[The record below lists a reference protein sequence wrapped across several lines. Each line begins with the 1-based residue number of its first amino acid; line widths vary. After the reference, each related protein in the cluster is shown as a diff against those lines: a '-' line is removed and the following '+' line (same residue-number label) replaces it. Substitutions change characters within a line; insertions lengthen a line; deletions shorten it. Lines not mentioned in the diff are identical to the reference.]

1 MKNHRNFIL
10 LVATAVA
17 LTLSA
22 CAPKTDAVNENES
35 EFQVMTEQFADIQI
49 LRYRIPGWDSLTL
62 QQKELAFYLSRAAL
76 AGRDMIWDQNYR
88 YNLLVRKTLEE
99 IVNHYEGPRSGD
111 SWDAFMTYTKR
122 VWFSNGIHHHYSTR
136 KLEPGFD
143 AAYLALLMKGS
154 PKAAFPKIQ
163 GRVNNNNE
171 LLTFLTPILFDPAV
185 DAKRVNQESGVDL
198 VVSSANNFYRD
209 VTQAEVEAFYASTRK
224 SGEAR
229 PVWHGLNSRL
239 VKEQGKIVEKVWKS
253 GGLYG
258 SAIDSVLFWLEKA
271 KAVAEN
277 PAQAKALSLLCTYY
291 RTGDLK
297 VWDEYNIAWLAD
309 TSSVVDVVNGFIEVY
324 GDPLGMRASYESVV
338 SIRDPEATRRIKAIG
353 DQAQWFEDH
362 CPILPEHRKAEVTG
376 ISAKVI
382 TVVQEGGDATPSTP
396 IGINL
401 PNSDWIRKE
410 HGSKSV
416 SLGNIVYAYDEVAS
430 KGSAI
435 TEFAWDQAEMDR
447 ARQYGALAGA
457 LHTDLHEVIGHAS
470 GQLNPGIGTP
480 KETLKQYAST
490 LEEARA
496 DLVALFFIMDPF
508 LIKLGVMESL
518 ETGKAEYDGYIRNGL
533 MQQLRRL
540 EPNEQLEE
548 SHMRNRQLIAAW
560 AFEKGATEK
569 VIERRVRDG
578 KTFFVVNDYD
588 KLRVLFGELLR
599 EIQRI
604 KSEGDFKAGA
614 QLVEQYGVKV
624 DQKLAEE
631 VRQRYARLGSR
642 AYSGFIQPKLTAEYD
657 AQGNIREVKVEY
669 PADFTE
675 QMLDYGRNHAHL
687 PVVND

>member
-1 MKNHRNFIL
+1 M
-10 LVATAVA
+10 LVASLAA
-17 LTLSA
+17 MTLSA
-22 CAPKTDAVNENES
+22 CKPKKETVNENET

-88 YNLLVRKTLEE
+88 YNLLIRKTLEE
-99 IVNHYEGPRSGD
+99 IVAHYEGARSGAQ
-111 SWDAFMTYTKR
+111 WDAFLTYTKR

-136 KLEPGFD
+136 KIEPGFD
-143 AAYLALLMKGS
+143 ATYLAELMKGS
-154 PKAAFPKIQ
+154 PKATFPRIE
-163 GRVNNNNE
+163 GRVDNNNA
-171 LLTFLTPILFDPAV
+171 LLALLTPILFDPAV

-198 VVSSANNFYRD
+198 VVSSANNFYRG
-209 VTQAEVEAFYASTRK
+209 VTQAEVEAYYAATRK
-224 SGEAR
+224 SGESR
-229 PVWHGLNSRL
+229 PIWHGLNSRL
-239 VKEQGKIVEKVWKS
+239 VKEQGKIIEKVWKS
-253 GGLYG
+253 GGLY
-258 SAIDSVLFWLEKA
+258 SVAIDSVLFWLEKA
-271 KAVAEN
+271 RRVAEN
-277 PAQAKALSLLCTYY
+277 PAQTKALELLCTYY

-297 VWDEYNIAWLAD
+297 VWDDYNIAWLAD

-338 SIRDPEATRRIKAIG
+338 SIRDSEATRRIKAIG

-362 CPILPEHRKAEVTG
+362 CPILPEHRKAQVTG

-382 TVVQEGGDATPSTP
+382 TIVQEGGDATPSTP

-435 TEFAWDQAEMDR
+435 SEFAWDKAEIDR
-447 ARQYGALAGA
+447 AKQFGALAGA

-496 DLVALFFIMDPF
+496 DLVALYFITDPH
-508 LIKLGVMESL
+508 LIKLGVMKSL

-560 AFEKGATEK
+560 AFEKGASEK
-569 VIERRVRDG
+569 VIERRLRDG
-578 KTFFVVNDYD
+578 KTFFVVNDYN

-631 VRQRYARLGSR
+631 VRQRYSRLGSR
-642 AYSGFIQPKLTAEYD
+642 AYSGFIQPKLLAEYD
-657 AQGNIREVKVEY
+657 AQGKIRDVKVEY

-675 QMLDYGRNHAHL
+675 QMMEYGRNHAHL
-687 PVVND
+687 PLIND

>member
-1 MKNHRNFIL
+1 MKNHWNFLL
-10 LVATAVA
+10 LVATVA
-17 LTLSA
+17 ALSLSA

-88 YNLLVRKTLEE
+88 YNLLIRKTLEE
-99 IVNHYEGPRSGD
+99 IVTHYEGPRTGD

-163 GRVNNNNE
+163 GRVSNDIE
-171 LLTFLTPILFDPAV
+171 LLAFLTPILFDPAV

-271 KAVAEN
+271 QAVAEN

-435 TEFAWDQAEMDR
+435 TEFAWDQAEIDR
-447 ARQYGALAGA
+447 AKRYGALAGA

-496 DLVALFFIMDPF
+496 DLVALYFIMDPF
-508 LIKLGVMESL
+508 LIKLGVMEHL

-560 AFEKGATEK
+560 AFEKGAAEK

-657 AQGNIREVKVEY
+657 AQGKIREVKVEY

>member
-1 MKNHRNFIL
+1 MKNRWNFL
-10 LVATAVA
+10 LMVASVAA

-22 CAPKTDAVNENES
+22 CKPKTDAVNETET

-62 QQKELAFYLSRAAL
+62 QQKELAYYLSRAAL

-88 YNLLVRKTLEE
+88 YNLLIRKTLEE
-99 IVNHYEGPRSGD
+99 IVSHYEGARSGD
-111 SWDAFMTYTKR
+111 QWEAFMTYTKR

-136 KLEPGFD
+136 KIEPGFD
-143 AAYLALLMKGS
+143 ATYLSALMKGS
-154 PKAAFPKIQ
+154 QKASFPKIQ
-163 GRVNNNNE
+163 GRVNNAPE
-171 LLTFLTPILFDPAV
+171 LLAFLTPILFDPAV

-209 VTQAEVEAFYASTRK
+209 VTQAEVEDFYASSRK
-224 SGEAR
+224 TSEAR

-239 VKEQGKIVEKVWKS
+239 VKEQGRITEKVWKS

-271 KAVAEN
+271 RAVAEN
-277 PAQAKALSLLCTYY
+277 PAQGKALSLLCTYY

-309 TSSVVDVVNGFIEVY
+309 TSSMVDVVNGFIEVY

-416 SLGNIVYAYDEVAS
+416 SLGNIVFAYDEVAS

-435 TEFAWDQAEMDR
+435 NEFAWDQAEIDR
-447 ARQYGALAGA
+447 AKQYGALAGA

-496 DLVALFFIMDPF
+496 DLVALYFIMDPY
-508 LIKLGVMESL
+508 LIELGVMESL

-540 EPNEQLEE
+540 EPNEHLEE

-560 AFEKGATEK
+560 AFEKGAAEK
-569 VIERRVRDG
+569 VIERRTRNG

-642 AYSGFIQPKLTAEYD
+642 AYSGFIQPKLVAEYD
-657 AQGNIREVKVEY
+657 NQGKIRDVKVEY
-669 PADFTE
+669 PNDFTE

>member
-1 MKNHRNFIL
+1 MLASVAAIALNACKPKNE
-10 LVATAVA
+10 
-17 LTLSA
+17 
-22 CAPKTDAVNENES
+22 PVNETETD
-35 EFQVMTEQFADIQI
+35 FKVMTEQFADIQI

-62 QQKELAFYLSRAAL
+62 QQKELAYYLSRAAL

-88 YNLLVRKTLEE
+88 YNLLIRKTLEE
-99 IVNHYEGPRSGD
+99 IVTHYEGARTGEQ
-111 SWDAFMTYTKR
+111 WDAFMTYTKR

-136 KLEPGFD
+136 KIEPGFD
-143 AAYLALLMKGS
+143 AAYLAALMKGS
-154 PKAAFPKIQ
+154 AKASFPKIE
-163 GRVNNNNE
+163 GLLNNDDE
-171 LLTFLTPILFDPAV
+171 LLAFLTPILFDPAV

-198 VVSSANNFYRD
+198 VASSANNFYRG
-209 VTQAEVEAFYASTRK
+209 VSQAEVGAYYASKRK
-224 SGEAR
+224 AGEAR

-239 VKEQGKIVEKVWKS
+239 VKEQGKIVEKVWRS

-271 KAVAEN
+271 RAVAEN
-277 PAQAKALSLLCTYY
+277 PAQGKALSLLCNYY

-297 VWDEYNIAWLAD
+297 VWDDYNIAWLAD

-435 TEFAWDQAEMDR
+435 SEFAWDQAEIDR
-447 ARQYGALAGA
+447 AKQYGALAGA

-480 KETLKQYAST
+480 KETLRQYAST

-496 DLVALFFIMDPF
+496 DLVALYFIMDPY

-560 AFEKGATEK
+560 ANEKGAADK

-578 KTFFVVNDYD
+578 KTFFVVNDYA
-588 KLRVLFGELLR
+588 KLRALFGELLR

-642 AYSGFIQPKLTAEYD
+642 AYSGFIQPKLVAEYD
-657 AQGNIREVKVEY
+657 AQGNLRDVKVEY

-675 QMLDYGRNHAHL
+675 QMLEYGRNHAHL